1 MTNLSRYAWRPGESE
16 HQKPTG
22 EAMELQEIR
31 YFLAVRRT
39 LNFTRAAEIC
49 HVSQPALTWAI
60 QKLEDELGGLLFC
73 RERNNVHLTELGR
86 MLEPHLSEMIL
97 RAGAAKDTAK
107 RFLHLDSAQLRLGV
121 MCTIGP
127 LRFVNFLARFR
138 ASHPGVDI
146 TLTEAMPDRL
156 CELLERGA
164 LDLTLMARPDGF
176 AESLQ
181 PQLLYRE
188 RFVIACAAGHPIARR
203 NVVRVAEL
211 DGQSWLSRIDFE
223 YRDMLG
229 ETCAA
234 NGARLV
240 RGFRSDREDWI
251 LTMVAAGMG
260 ICFLPEY
267 SNTIPGVV
275 SRPVIDPPIEREVC
289 LLTVAGRRWSSP
301 LSAFVQ
307 AVRQYRWPEGHVY
320 LSRDAGE
327 VEGAIAHEG
336 EGSTA
341 RTSLTLSPRTF
352 HPCKPSAP
360 VSFAAR

>member
-1 MTNLSRYAWRPGESE
+1 MTNLSRYAWRSAESE
-16 HQKPTG
+16 RQKPTG
-22 EAMELQEIR
+22 EVMELHEIR

-39 LNFTRAAEIC
+39 LNFTRAAEHC
-49 HVSQPALTWAI
+49 HVSQPALTRAI
-60 QKLEDELGGLLFC
+60 QKMEGELGGLLFC

-97 RAGAAKDTAK
+97 RAEAAKDTAK
-107 RFLHLDSAQLRLGV
+107 RFLRLDNAPLRVGV
-121 MCTIGP
+121 MCSIGP
-127 LRFVNFLARFR
+127 ARFVDFLARFR
-138 ASHPGVDI
+138 ATHPGVDI
-146 TLTEAMPDRL
+146 TLTEAVPDRL

-211 DGQSWLSRIDFE
+211 DGQSWLSRIDCE

-289 LLTVAGRRWSSP
+289 LLTAAGRRWSSP

-307 AVRQYRWPEGHVY
+307 AVRQYSWPERQVH
-320 LSRDAGE
+320 LSRYAGE
-327 VEGAIAHEG
+327 VEGATAHEG
-336 EGSTA
+336 EGPTA
-341 RTSLTLSPRTF
+341 RTSLTSFPPTF
-352 HPCKPSAP
+352 HPCKPSALAN
-360 VSFAAR
+360 SATR